1 MLSHKLT
8 SRKTDLVVLT
18 VVAAVVATA
27 VLVYA
32 FVPKTTTIQLPGDQA
47 PDRTLTYTGL
57 GIHGSGFF
65 GFMPRSIVSSG
76 AGGYDHGVSTLTI
89 TPASGGWDWC
99 AQAEQGQVRERGSV
113 TASLPIS
120 SGILVP
126 DLRHYLSVS
135 YFYSPDG
142 SMTGSV
148 HESSGTYDI
157 VQPKFVMHVQVT
169 SGFEKTTVS
178 KSPDASQQL

>member
-18 VVAAVVATA
+18 VVATA

-32 FVPKTTTIQLPGDQA
+32 FVPKATTIQMPGD
-47 PDRTLTYTGL
+47 RTPNWTMTYTGL

-65 GFMPRSIVSSG
+65 GFMPRSIVDSG
-76 AGGYDHGVSTLTI
+76 TGGYDPGVSTFRF
-89 TPASGGWDWC
+89 TPVSGGWTWC
-99 AQAEQGQVRERGSV
+99 ARAEQGQVRERGSV
-113 TASLPIS
+113 TASVPIG

-126 DLRHYLSVS
+126 DHLHHRNVS

-148 HESSGTYDI
+148 HEGNGAYDI
-157 VQPKFVMHVQVT
+157 IQPKFVMHVKVT
-169 SGFEKTTVS
+169 NGFEKTTVS
-178 KSPDASQQL
+178 KSPDA